1 MLYLKWEMIGVL
13 ALILKS
19 LPFYKA
25 YIKAMM
31 MPEHLEKC
39 TVTTGV
45 LIYALVEMSLGKQ
58 SFRLL
63 TVNIKIMLVQVI
75 TVIKIHKINI
85 G

>member
-1 MLYLKWEMIGVL
+1 MIGVL

-63 TVNIKIMLVQVI
+63 TNSQHQNNVGTSSHSDKN
-75 TVIKIHKINI
+75 T
-85 G
+85 